1 MKQGIGWFS
10 GGITSAVAINSAL
23 VNGMSLQI
31 YFFETGQHHPDNM
44 RFLRDCEKWY
54 GQKIHIMRNKKAGS
68 VKQVLEKGFI
78 NSPGG
83 AFCTHQL
90 KKKVR
95 QDLEKLIDYDFQIF
109 GFEYSPKQIKRA
121 ERFVEQYPEAK
132 GIFPLIEDKL
142 TKDDCFQIV
151 QKYAK
156 IELPEMYKLG
166 FNNSNCIG
174 CVKGGKGYWNKTRKL
189 FPEIFEQTA
198 KLERKAGRSCINGT
212 FLDELDPEAGRHD
225 DIALPDCGVI
235 CEIEM
240 MGTEQALAESAAILK
255 GEG

>member
-1 MKQGIGWFS
+1 MLVIGWFS
-10 GGITSAVAINSAL
+10 GGITSAVAIKKCVDSGSN
-23 VNGMSLQI
+23 MQI

-44 RFLRDCEKWY
+44 RFLKDCEKWF

-68 VKQVLEKGFI
+68 VKQVLEKGYI

-95 QDLEKLIDYDFQIF
+95 QQLEGLIDYDAQIF

-132 GIFPLIEDKL
+132 GIFPLIEGKI
-142 TKDDCFQIV
+142 TKDDCFKEV
-151 QKYAK
+151 TRAG
-156 IELPEMYKLG
+156 IELPEMYNLG

-198 KLERKAGRSCINGT
+198 KLERMAGHSCINGM
-212 FLDELDPEAGRHD
+212 FLDELPVDAGRHD
-225 DIALPDCGVI
+225 DISLPDCGVI

-240 MGTEQALAESAAILK
+240 MGTA
-255 GEG
+255 